1 MTQDSREVERLQ
13 SIVGELNRM
22 FGGQQTQSVTINGNA
37 AALVVSIIAVFAI
50 VVAVA
55 CVFVTRAEMQTLQHM
70 RETDMRDMSQIRAR
84 LMTLEQYR
92 QQHADRLNELE
103 KRE

>member
-1 MTQDSREVERLQ
+1 MNHEQDF
-13 SIVGELNRM
+13 ELVRALM
-22 FGGQQTQSVTINGNA
+22 GGQNQTVTINGNA

-55 CVFVTRAEMQTLQHM
+55 CVFVTRADMQALQHM
-70 RETDMRDMSQIRAR
+70 RETDLRDMSQIRAR
-84 LMTLEQYR
+84 LMTLENYR
-92 QQHADRLNELE
+92 QQHADRINELE